1 MADYAYQL
9 LLVEPGGSGYRDV
22 TELVQSISW
31 TGSKNQVARELS
43 AALAVPRDGSVEP
56 PELEEGA
63 ALIFREGGVQRFTG

>member
-31 TGSKNQVARELS
+31 TGSKNQVAREL
-43 AALAVPRDGSVEP
+43 
-56 PELEEGA
+56 
-63 ALIFREGGVQRFTG
+63 

>member
-43 AALAVPRDGSVEP
+43 AALAVPRDGQR
-56 PELEEGA
+56 GA
-63 ALIFREGGVQRFTG
+63 AGSWRRGLL

>member
-1 MADYAYQL
+1 MPISCCWWSRA
-9 LLVEPGGSGYRDV
+9 GSGYRDV

-56 PELEEGA
+56 PEAG
-63 ALIFREGGVQRFTG
+63 